1 MAVPSYP
8 FVDIVVL
15 EAIRTRVARGDAM
28 VVLSADLGNVVWANG
43 GGAKLFGDGDLERF
57 LGSDP
62 TLGATVQRQIAS
74 AFASRRGQAS
84 IRMAHGFSSRI
95 VGCEVERIA
104 LPHGEPA
111 VLLAVR
117 GEGPGDVRDAAVGG
131 FSNSGTHVALL
142 EGHGETIVASD
153 GFTHLG
159 IAPAQLRELVM
170 QVRGE
175 ADRLVKRP
183 LQTAHG
189 ALPAAI
195 ARLSERPW
203 RYLLMVVEDAAV
215 DEDEATTPA
224 EDDFDARPAETSTTT
239 ILAAPPLVPG
249 DDEDDEYDDT
259 ASAARRDHE
268 HDSWYFDHE
277 PARPSAANDSAPE
290 QPPLDDGGDDGE
302 DAASVDEPRLEDS
315 DGGEGPVDT
324 SPEQPDAE
332 DDDGLAAAGTGFVH
346 DPRSGPVRF
355 VWKTAPDGTFRDI
368 SDEFAQAVGPNAA
381 DIIGRT
387 FDEVSR
393 VFDLDPS
400 GEISELMQRRDT
412 WSGRSVLWPVQ
423 GTDLKVPVD
432 LAALPVYDRDRNF
445 NGFRGFGVARMGD
458 AMVDADAIGLT
469 LAPSPR
475 QTRADTGEDE
485 PTEAGP
491 QSEAPEPDEAPD
503 ASKVIDLG
511 SRRRDRGEG
520 KLTETEASAFRSIG
534 EKLRS
539 DTGEP
544 EAAQDSDDT
553 GEPDTGTEASNE
565 AGAEAEEQQ
574 PEPKR
579 EDKIVANAPPIAR
592 EGFLPSAFAKGD
604 GPGHAVLDEDVLALL
619 PIAILVH
626 DSKDVLYVNEE
637 FLRLTGYRSLAAF
650 RKAGGLDVLF
660 SDSDEPVTPRF
671 GAPVR
676 LVTVS
681 EETIPV
687 EARLHS
693 VRWRDTVSLLMSIRP
708 LDESGE
714 PAAYTMEVP
723 GETPA
728 QTVDPEPSAL
738 AAEPVP
744 EVTPEPVQDA
754 AREAAHAGDDDS
766 AGMAE
771 ARELRAILDTATDGV
786 VLLDRHGRI
795 RSLNRSAQALFG
807 YEDTEMVG
815 EPFQMLF
822 AIESR
827 PAANDYLQSL
837 ADNGITSV
845 LNDGRELIACEKQG
859 RFIPVFMT
867 MGRLQESSGYC
878 AVLRDITQF
887 KRTEMELE
895 HARKKAEKASEQ
907 KSEFLAR
914 VSHEVRTPLNAII
927 GFSEIMLA
935 ESYGPIGNE
944 RYRDYLADINTSGNH
959 VLQIIN
965 DLLDISKIEA
975 GQQDLDYE
983 AVPLNDVISECVSI
997 MQPAANRERV
1007 IVRTSLSPSVPDVV
1021 ADLRSMRQIV
1031 LNLLSNAIRYTQSGG
1046 QIIVSTTYDSEGEV
1060 VMRVRDTGVGMS
1072 DAEIEQALKP
1082 FKQVPTA
1089 KGRVSGGTGLGLPL
1103 TKAMAEANR
1112 ALFAIRSA
1120 PGEGTV
1126 VSVTFPP
1133 QRVLAD

>member
-1 MAVPSYP
+1 MAAPNYP

-15 EAIRTRVARGDAM
+15 DAIRTRVARGDAM
-28 VVLSADLGNVVWANG
+28 VVFASDLEGIVWANG
-43 GGAKLFGDGDLERF
+43 GGVRLLGGGDLETF

-62 TLGATVQRQIAS
+62 QLGAAMRRQIAAALS
-74 AFASRRGQAS
+74 SRSRSRAN
-84 IRMAHGFSSRI
+84 IRLAQGFSSRT
-95 VGCEVERIA
+95 VGCELERIA
-104 LPHGEPA
+104 LPQGEPA
-111 VLLAVR
+111 ILLAVR
-117 GEGPGDVRDAAVGG
+117 GEGPGDVRTAAVGG
-131 FSNSGTHVALL
+131 FSSAGTHMALL
-142 EGHGETIVASD
+142 EGHGETIVASE
-153 GFTHLG
+153 GFTRLD
-159 IAPAQLRELVM
+159 IAPAQMRELVT

-183 LQTAHG
+183 LQTALG

-195 ARLSERPW
+195 ARLDERPY
-203 RYLLMVVEDAAV
+203 RYLLMILEDAAAP
-215 DEDEATTPA
+215 EDVAPDA
-224 EDDFDARPAETSTTT
+224 FEDDPAADVEETPVQDAPVATVVT
-239 ILAAPPLVPG
+239 APPLVPG
-249 DDEDDEYDDT
+249 DDEPDDNLPRGE
-259 ASAARRDHE
+259 AAPSAIGHDRD

-277 PARPSAANDSAPE
+277 ARPPNAANDSDPDQTSAEEPDDADDKASAQGDADLPPSDELDHEPAGADDADETEAME
-290 QPPLDDGGDDGE
+290 Q
-302 DAASVDEPRLEDS
+302 S
-315 DGGEGPVDT
+315 
-324 SPEQPDAE
+324 
-332 DDDGLAAAGTGFVH
+332 GFVH

-368 SDEFAQAVGPNAA
+368 SDEFAEAVGPNAA

-387 FDEVSR
+387 FEEVAR

-400 GEISELMQRRDT
+400 GDISELMQRRDT

-445 NGFRGFGVARMGD
+445 NGFRGFGVARMSD
-458 AMVDADAIGLT
+458 AMVDPDAIGLT
-469 LAPSPR
+469 LVTPSRPDD
-475 QTRADTGEDE
+475 ADAGDE
-485 PTEAGP
+485 PPEAEP
-491 QSEAPEPDEAPD
+491 PAPTTPVD

-511 SRRRDRGEG
+511 SRRRDRSEG

-539 DTGEP
+539 DADPQEPAAEQDEAQQVEAPQDEQTTQP
-544 EAAQDSDDT
+544 EADD
-553 GEPDTGTEASNE
+553 AK
-565 AGAEAEEQQ
+565 AEA
-574 PEPKR
+574 R
-579 EDKIVANAPPIAR
+579 HEDRIAANAPPIAR
-592 EGFLPSAFAKGD
+592 DGFLPSAFAKGD

-619 PIAILVH
+619 PLAILVH
-626 DSKDVLYVNEE
+626 DSKDVQYVNDE

-681 EETIPV
+681 GDAIPV

-693 VRWRDTVSLLMSIRP
+693 VRWRDAVSLLMSMRQ
-708 LDESGE
+708 LDETQEADDAVVPEETQETPDAAQNE
-714 PAAYTMEVP
+714 PAEP
-723 GETPA
+723 QRPA
-728 QTVDPEPSAL
+728 
-738 AAEPVP
+738 PVP
-744 EVTPEPVQDA
+744 VPAETSVSDA
-754 AREAAHAGDDDS
+754 SDDGDVDK
-766 AGMAE
+766 AE

-786 VLLDRHGRI
+786 VLLDHQGRI

-807 YEDTEMVG
+807 YDDAEMVG
-815 EPFQMLF
+815 EPFHMLF

-837 ADNGITSV
+837 AENGITSV
-845 LNDGRELIACEKQG
+845 LNDGRELTAREKQG

-867 MGRLQESSGYC
+867 MGRLQESNGYC

-887 KRTEMELE
+887 KRTELELDQ
-895 HARKKAEKASEQ
+895 ARKNAEKASEQ

-1007 IVRTSLSPSVPDVV
+1007 IVRTSLSPSVPEVV

-1046 QIIVSTTYDSEGEV
+1046 QIIVSTTYDSSGDV
-1060 VMRVRDTGVGMS
+1060 VMRVRDTGIGMS

-1089 KGRVSGGTGLGLPL
+1089 KGRTSGGTGLGLPL
-1103 TKAMAEANR
+1103 TKAMTEANR

-1126 VSVTFPP
+1126 VSVMFPP